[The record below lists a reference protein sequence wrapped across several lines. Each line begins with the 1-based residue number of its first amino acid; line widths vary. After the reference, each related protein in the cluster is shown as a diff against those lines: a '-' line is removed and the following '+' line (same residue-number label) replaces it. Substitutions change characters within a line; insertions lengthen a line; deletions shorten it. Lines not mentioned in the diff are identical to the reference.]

1 MKRIIEMIMAV
12 FGRDVDNDDATIYPA
27 EEIGRPR
34 RRRSGRRRHE
44 EEEQPP
50 LLLTVE
56 RAARIIE
63 ELPSDVPREGA
74 LRIVRATLA
83 ATGIDLSNLERF
95 TQARASKLDWEI
107 ELARNRQKE
116 VREKTEEA
124 VRSLEQE
131 IKEAKETCGTIL
143 AEEEKKISRASGA
156 LKDVGR
162 VRAFFG
168 FPEPGG
174 EEDAGPTDG
183 DTQPL
188 DALGT

>member
-1 MKRIIEMIMAV
+1 MKRVTEMLMAV
-12 FGRDVDNDDATIYPA
+12 FGRDVDRDDATIYSS

-34 RRRSGRRRHE
+34 RRRSGRGTPE

-56 RAARIIE
+56 KAARIIE
-63 ELPSDVPREGA
+63 ELPSDVPQEGA
-74 LRIVRATLA
+74 LRIVRVTLA
-83 ATGIDLSNLERF
+83 ATGIDVSNLERF
-95 TQARASKLDWEI
+95 TQARASKLNWEI

-116 VREKTEEA
+116 IRQKTEEA

-131 IKEAKETCGTIL
+131 IKKAKETCETIL
-143 AEEEKKISRASGA
+143 TEEEKKISCASSA

-162 VRAFFG
+162 VRTFFG
-168 FPEPGG
+168 FPKAEG
-174 EEDAGPTDG
+174 EEDAGATDQ

-188 DALGT
+188 DALRT